1 MRRKAQTKENNVN
14 FRLDD
19 LAFDKLLNNAQ
30 QFNTSHHL
38 YARECL
44 VQVLNEPVERAEL
57 TRRVA
62 AQEAALMELR
72 VDLALAVEALL
83 IASGNY
89 SEQQAGEWVRSQLHP
104 S

>member
-1 MRRKAQTKENNVN
+1 MN

-19 LAFDKLLNNAQ
+19 LAHEKLLTYAR
-30 QFNTSHHL
+30 QFNMSHNL

-44 VQVLNEPVERAEL
+44 INLLEEPVERAEL

-62 AQEAALMELR
+62 AQEAALREFR
-72 VDLALAVEALL
+72 IDLALAVEALL

-89 SEQQAGEWVRSQLHP
+89 TEQQAKEWVQSQLR
-104 S
+104 ST